1 MFLSVSLA
9 GWLVQR
15 EFAERVSEEHGQ
27 QQPAASDPKGLQSKM
42 LHAPAVDVHPR
53 SAELCTRRLCT
64 AVQPLPAQ
72 QYSTAGRAAVNAVE
86 SRAQR
91 TLRGER
97 GHGCP
102 TDL

>member
-53 SAELCTRRLCT
+53 STEPCPWRLCT
-64 AVQPLPAQ
+64 AVQ
-72 QYSTAGRAAVNAVE
+72 YSR
-86 SRAQR
+86 
-91 TLRGER
+91 
-97 GHGCP
+97 
-102 TDL
+102 